1 MSNYRYIAV
10 DERGNEVSGSAE
22 VQSEAE
28 LKTQLASKQLIL
40 LSCKPDIGKRF
51 LSFSTP
57 KKLSTADLS
66 LFTRQLSSLLA
77 ASIPL
82 NEALAALE
90 EQAEKTVVRSLIGQL
105 RDQLLQGFSF
115 AQALQSMP
123 QTFNRLYCAMVSAG
137 EATGYLDV
145 VLIRLADY
153 IEQRQK
159 TKNKLMQA
167 LLYPILLA
175 VVSLVVVAV
184 LLTSVVPQVVSQ
196 LQQMH
201 THLPVSTRALLW
213 ISDMLNQYGLIFLIL
228 LLTSLIVARQLFKNP
243 SRLLWLHQKLLIL
256 PIIGQLVRDLNS
268 ARYVRT
274 MEILIGSSVP
284 LLESMSIAA
293 NVLGNEFARYQLAEA
308 SKQVNGGKS
317 LSEAISQ
324 TFIFSGMVKH
334 MIGSGEQSGRLE
346 HMLKYAADIQEES
359 LSSRMSLTLTISE
372 HLLLIVTAGMVFF
385 IVMSILQPI
394 MQLNTMV

>member
-10 DERGNEVSGSAE
+10 DDNGNEVSGREDA
-22 VQSEAE
+22 QSEAE
-28 LKTQLASKQLIL
+28 LKSHLASRQLTL
-40 LSCKPDIGKRF
+40 LSCKPDIGERF
-51 LSFSTP
+51 FAFLAA
-57 KKLSTADLS
+57 KKLSIADLS

-90 EQAEKTVVRSLIGQL
+90 DQAEKPVVRAVIGKL
-105 RDQLLQGFSF
+105 RQQLLQGLSF
-115 AQALQSMP
+115 AQALNSLP
-123 QTFNRLYCAMVSAG
+123 RTFNRLYCAMVSAG

-167 LLYPILLA
+167 LLYPVLLA
-175 VVSLVVVAV
+175 VVSLVVVTV

-201 THLPVSTRALLW
+201 TRLPASTRSLLW
-213 ISDMLNQYGLIFLIL
+213 LSDVLNQYGLILLLIL
-228 LLTSLIVARQLFKNP
+228 LSALLISRQLIKQP
-243 SRLLWLHQKLLIL
+243 SRLLWLHQKLLTL
-256 PIIGQLVRDLNS
+256 PTIGQLVRDLNS

-293 NVLGNEFARYQLAEA
+293 NVLGNAFARHQLALA
-308 SKQVNGGKS
+308 SKQVNEGKS

-324 TFIFSGMVKH
+324 NFIFSGMVKH

-346 HMLKYAADIQEES
+346 QMLKYAADIQEES
-359 LSSRMSLTLTISE
+359 LNSRISLTLTISE